1 MHVSLSELE
10 NTLVKAVTGLGLPL
24 GTGEEAGRAA
34 RQAALDGWNALPAF
48 VSALET
54 LAGGVSGAFDQA
66 TAAEGLFRSA
76 DSSVA
81 LSALLAAPPAC
92 DLLLASDAPIT
103 LERLDCPGVVLA
115 QVRGRLVTS
124 PLMDHVFFACGD
136 GEGESLSG
144 LCCAA
149 GSRSPGD
156 APAKL
161 FEAGPQTVTLSTT
174 ATPPTTPPRFAPSR
188 ALLEG
193 VELEDDLWRRLYRF
207 YARTLVEASETS
219 RLSGAGAGL
228 TDND

>member
-48 VSALET
+48 VTALEA
-54 LAGGVSGAFDQA
+54 LAGGVSGAFDQD

-76 DSSVA
+76 DGSVA

-92 DLLLASDAPIT
+92 DLLLASDAPVT
-103 LERLDCPGVVLA
+103 LEGVDCPGVVLA
-115 QVRGRLVTS
+115 QIRGRLVSS
-124 PLMDHVFFACGD
+124 PRMDRVLFACGD
-136 GEGESLSG
+136 GESESLSV

-149 GSRSPGD
+149 GSKNPRD
-156 APAKL
+156 ATAKL
-161 FEAGPQTVTLSTT
+161 FEVGPNTVTLSTSG
-174 ATPPTTPPRFAPSR
+174 TPPGTPPRFAPSQ

-193 VELEDDLWRRLYRF
+193 IELEDDLWRRLYRF

-219 RLSGAGAGL
+219 RMSGAGAGL